1 MEAID
6 LNAYIYEDEWNR
18 VEDYIRT
25 GGDVNI
31 VTAEGKTLLHFAAER
46 DRVDILRLLL
56 RGGAN
61 PNLQDEDG
69 KTPLHYALDEYYSR
83 RNDKEDI
90 TKMIELL
97 VANGADIE
105 IKDNEGRSPESI
117 TEDDAF
123 NPAWIRGLDGP
134 PPPPPKRNIP
144 SGSENSITYA
154 NLKDGNAMVNFHN
167 EYTKGRY
174 FKQSTYNNL
183 PSNQASG
190 KKISPFTR
198 RLING
203 ITRYTARI
211 VAGGKRRKLK
221 TMKRRKGLKRTRR
234 S

>member
-1 MEAID
+1 MEA
-6 LNAYIYEDEWNR
+6 LNLNEYIFEDKWNR

-31 VTAEGKTLLHFAAER
+31 VTAKEKALLHSAAESGR
-46 DRVDILRLLL
+46 LDILRLLL
-56 RGGAN
+56 RKGAN

-90 TKMIELL
+90 MEIIELL
-97 VANGADIE
+97 VAYGADIE
-105 IKDNEGRSPESI
+105 IEDNEGRSPESI

-123 NPAWIRGLDGP
+123 NPAWIRGLDS
-134 PPPPPKRNIP
+134 PPKRNIP

-154 NLKDGNAMVNFHN
+154 NLKDRNVMVNFNN
-167 EYTKGRY
+167 EYSKGRY
-174 FKQSTYNNL
+174 FKQSTYNSL

-198 RLING
+198 RLINDS
-203 ITRYTARI
+203 TRYTARI
-211 VAGGKRRKLK
+211 VAGGKRRKMK
-221 TMKRRKGLKRTRR
+221 TIKRRKGLKRTRR